1 MSSNPPAPLSP
12 RLAMDGFLPDDLL
25 ASLLDGGQATR
36 SGALLH
42 TRDGRTYVLEDGV
55 RVIGCHG
62 RDNDPY
68 GFTGMVESVGT
79 LVRRGFVVTAERIA
93 LNRIAYDVELG
104 GIAQPLVLSEDTGVQ
119 RRAG

>member
-12 RLAMDGFLPDDLL
+12 RLALDGFLPDDLL
-25 ASLLDGGQATR
+25 ASLLAGGQATR
-36 SGALLH
+36 AGAVLH
-42 TRDGRTYVLEDGV
+42 TSDGRTYLLEDGV
-55 RVIGCHG
+55 RVIGRHD
-62 RDNDPY
+62 RSTDPY
-68 GFTGMVESVGT
+68 GFTGLVESVGA

-104 GIAQPLVLSEDTGVQ
+104 VIALPLVLSEDTGVT